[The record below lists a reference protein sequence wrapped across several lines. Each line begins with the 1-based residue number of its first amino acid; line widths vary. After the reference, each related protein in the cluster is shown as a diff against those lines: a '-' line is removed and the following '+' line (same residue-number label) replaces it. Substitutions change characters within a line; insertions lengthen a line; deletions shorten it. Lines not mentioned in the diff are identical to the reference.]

1 MSGNAEKGRIPLLD
15 ALRGLSILL
24 MVAYHAGYNLA
35 AREYIPDTVL
45 YNPFMGALVVLFAGL
60 FIVLAGVSSR
70 FSRSN
75 LRRALVTLGCA
86 ALVTAVSCA
95 ILPAPWLAL
104 KAAYSLPVEEA
115 EVGRLVL
122 ERRLPLSEKAQ
133 TALGRLDLPAE
144 PDPEAAAG
152 KAVLQSYRRPND
164 LLGTPVTIGILHLLG
179 ACMLIYWLLEKLT
192 RRLKL
197 PPGDMTVIAGVP
209 LIAVFLSVYYR
220 PGASGFW
227 PDIPSADW
235 FPIVPWGLLFLLGA
249 MLGGP
254 IREGRLPEWFYRFN
268 MPFLPSVGRRTLII
282 YLAHQPVLY
291 GALFLLER
299 L

>member
-1 MSGNAEKGRIPLLD
+1 MSIENPAEAMKKRIPLLD

-35 AREYIPDTVL
+35 YREYIPYEAV
-45 YNPFMGALVVLFAGL
+45 YNPFLQALVVLFAGL
-60 FIVLAGVSSR
+60 FIVLAGISSR

-86 ALVTAVSCA
+86 ALVTVASCA
-95 ILPAPWLAL
+95 VLPAPWLAL
-104 KAAYSLPVEEA
+104 KAAYGLPVGEA

-122 ERRLPLSEKAQ
+122 EQRLPLSDKAW
-133 TALGRLDLPAE
+133 AEIAKLDPAS
-144 PDPEAAAG
+144 EAGAG
-152 KAVLQSYRRPND
+152 KAVLKFYSHPND
-164 LLGTPVTIGILHLLG
+164 VLGKPVTIGILHLLG
-179 ACMLIYWLLEKLT
+179 VCMLIYWLLEKLT

-197 PPGDMTVIAGVP
+197 PPGDMTVITGLP
-209 LIAVFLSVYYR
+209 LLAVFWLGYYR
-220 PGASGFW
+220 PGFW

-254 IREGRLPEWFYRFN
+254 IQDRRLPEWFYRFN
-268 MPFLPSVGRRTLII
+268 MPFLPAVGRRTLII

-291 GALFLLER
+291 GVMFLLEKM